1 MRPVALI
8 AIAAVLAAACA
19 RSTTT
24 PAAPDTTVVG
34 QWGGVSVSLVVTP
47 TGGTVVYDCAHG
59 DLTAPLV
66 LDASGDFDVPGTFV
80 RERGGP
86 VRDNEVP
93 DVRPA
98 RYAGRIARGMMSL
111 TVTRTDSA
119 FTVGSFRL
127 ERASQG
133 RVVKCL

>member
-1 MRPVALI
+1 MRRVVLT
-8 AIAAVLAAACA
+8 AIAAVLTAACA
-19 RSTTT
+19 GTTTT
-24 PAAPDTTVVG
+24 PAAPNRTVEG
-34 QWGGVSVSLVVTP
+34 QWGGISVSLVVTP

-59 DLTAPLV
+59 DIIAPLV
-66 LDASGDFDVPGTFV
+66 LDASGGFDVPGTFV

-86 VRDNEVP
+86 VRDNDVP

-98 RYAGRIARGMMSL
+98 RYAGRIAGGMMSL
-111 TVTRTDSA
+111 TVTRSDSA
-119 FTVGSFRL
+119 ITVGSFRL

>member
-66 LDASGDFDVPGTFV
+66 LDASGGFDVPGTFV
-80 RERGGP
+80 R
-86 VRDNEVP
+86 
-93 DVRPA
+93 
-98 RYAGRIARGMMSL
+98 
-111 TVTRTDSA
+111 
-119 FTVGSFRL
+119 
-127 ERASQG
+127 
-133 RVVKCL
+133 